1 MNSLHG
7 IFWIKYA
14 DSCCK
19 SKFGAELDDSEPVLV
34 SETINSELQVSGD
47 VAAPSLSLLAKK
59 SRIGDVLV
67 LHISNRGANSED
79 SNSGVI
85 FETVSESSSARA

>member
-7 IFWIKYA
+7 ILWIKYA
-14 DSCCK
+14 DSCCR

-34 SETINSELQVSGD
+34 SDTINSELQVSGD
-47 VAAPSLSLLAKK
+47 VAAPSLSLLAKH

-67 LHISNRGANSED
+67 LHISNRGANSKD
-79 SNSGVI
+79 SDSGVI
-85 FETVSESSSARA
+85 VEMVSESSSA